1 MNLVGTEF
9 KKIVS
14 KKYVWIIALLV
25 ALAYAYL
32 ILNFA
37 NNFNVIYT
45 KNALQP
51 VFQEIM
57 DAAYN
62 PQVQE
67 YVTKKGFNVTFEEI
81 QPMISPKIA
90 ETIEQYQGKVYEGYD
105 VAKELKEEAA
115 LRIESLVE
123 RNVRISESIEE
134 LENAPDTPLN
144 RYFLQQY
151 THMPKIEP
159 NLTRWDNWIDINKT
173 MLPLI
178 IAFVVLLGI
187 SGVYSDEYA
196 SKMHGILLTTKNGR
210 SKLFWNKL
218 LASCL
223 FAAMT
228 VIIFQVFAAL
238 LCTHV
243 YGLPFK
249 NTPVNSLTTF
259 YMMPNTMWALQFY
272 VCQLIGSLLG
282 AIVLTAVAL
291 CISSFCRSSLVSL
304 FLSGVYFA
312 LGAIWSNTF
321 EGGFI
326 SSFASLP
333 GELSTFS
340 LMSLTDVLGN
350 AKVFIVGNSAIP
362 TAKLTMV
369 AQAIIFIVAIILN
382 YSFYTHKEM
391 GA

>member
-312 LGAIWSNTF
+312 LGTIWSNTF